1 MELQFKEYASSV
13 SQLKGNNSFFEHFF
27 PYLVPDIV
35 IGISAARVNILQNQ
49 TSFLWVLID
58 KWFYKFSNF

>member
-27 PYLVPDIV
+27 SLLGTRHCDRHFCCQSKYFTEPNLLSL
-35 IGISAARVNILQNQ
+35 GIDRQV
-49 TSFLWVLID
+49 VL
-58 KWFYKFSNF
+58 